1 MANSILLICLAI
13 ALAPSSL
20 PVTAFNLDPE
30 LQSILQQAI
39 AGNVSFSSLLGE
51 GADVPAGLE
60 ADPAIA
66 GSIAEARKVLQ
77 DIDNFLGD
85 PEVPIAFQGKLHAT
99 LQSITCCVKYSAIKI
114 HSLFILSQSWI
125 LINQ

>member
-1 MANSILLICLAI
+1 MANSILLICLAVT
-13 ALAPSSL
+13 LAPSYF
-20 PVTAFNLDPE
+20 PVTAFKLDPE

-60 ADPAIA
+60 ADPAIT

-85 PEVPIAFQGKLHAT
+85 PEVPIAFKVSFMPH
-99 LQSITCCVKYSAIKI
+99 
-114 HSLFILSQSWI
+114 F
-125 LINQ
+125 NQLPAV

>member
-1 MANSILLICLAI
+1 MWIYQLGTANSILLICLAI
-13 ALAPSSL
+13 ALAHSYW

-51 GADVPAGLE
+51 GTDVPAGLE

-66 GSIAEARKVLQ
+66 GSIAEARKVLR

-85 PEVPIAFQGKLHAT
+85 PEVPIAFKVSFIDTLH
-99 LQSITCCVKYSAIKI
+99 SITAV
-114 HSLFILSQSWI
+114 
-125 LINQ
+125 